1 MASSRI
7 TSFRTPMADRERRE
21 IPASRPSAT
30 HQPLKEGSD
39 MKQPLDRSGWMQ
51 RVAVALSRAGSRI
64 STTVQAWRE
73 RRVLERELA
82 QLHAHGEYDRVL
94 ADNGLSSSDVPRLLH
109 AHPGAA
115 RQLAD
120 MMSRLGVDRRR
131 LVVTPAVA
139 GELRDIE
146 WRCGECRSWR
156 QCRAWLDA
164 GEVPERYRSFCPN
177 TAALDRLRDRQRTA
191 VGKSRSGVL
200 AELRCA
206 GPDLR

>member
-94 ADNGLSSSDVPRLLH
+94 ADNGLSSS
-109 AHPGAA
+109 
-115 RQLAD
+115 
-120 MMSRLGVDRRR
+120 
-131 LVVTPAVA
+131 
-139 GELRDIE
+139 
-146 WRCGECRSWR
+146 
-156 QCRAWLDA
+156 
-164 GEVPERYRSFCPN
+164 
-177 TAALDRLRDRQRTA
+177 
-191 VGKSRSGVL
+191 
-200 AELRCA
+200 
-206 GPDLR
+206 